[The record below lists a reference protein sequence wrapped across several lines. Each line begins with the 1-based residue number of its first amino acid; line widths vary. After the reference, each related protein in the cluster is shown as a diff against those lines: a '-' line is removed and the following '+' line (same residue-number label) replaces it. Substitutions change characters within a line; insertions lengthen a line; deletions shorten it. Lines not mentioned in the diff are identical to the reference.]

1 MPKTWQNTKDNYY
14 KNNKIVPKTWRSVKG
29 QEIKMVDGN
38 LGFFIY
44 VFSSMFVIVSPIS
57 GVVTFISL
65 TSQMTLKDKN
75 EVAKKAVT
83 LACVIAL
90 SFAITGSVILKLFSI
105 SVDSLRIAGG
115 ILLFS
120 IAFDMM
126 HAKVSRESITEEEI
140 TQSREREDI
149 WVFPIGLPLLTGPGT
164 ISTVIVLM
172 GVADGIQQKA
182 IVLIS
187 IILTFL
193 ICLFVFLFSRRLH
206 KFIGYN
212 GMLVFTRLM
221 GLLLAALAVDLT
233 AKGIIS
239 IFGLVI

>member
-1 MPKTWQNTKDNYY
+1 M
-14 KNNKIVPKTWRSVKG
+14 KG
-29 QEIKMVDGN
+29 REKMIAES
-38 LGFFIY
+38 LGFLIY
-44 VFSSMFVIVSPIS
+44 TFTTIFVVVSPIS

-65 TSQMTLKDKN
+65 TSKMTHEEKN
-75 EVAKKAVT
+75 EIAKKSVT
-83 LACVIAL
+83 LACVIAFF
-90 SFAITGSVILKLFSI
+90 FAITGSVILNLFSI
-105 SVDSLRIAGG
+105 SVDSLRVAGG

-140 TQSREREDI
+140 SQSQEREDI

-172 GVADGIQQKA
+172 GGAQTIDQK
-182 IVLIS
+182 IIILVS
-187 IILTFL
+187 IILTF
-193 ICLFVFLFSRRLH
+193 IVCLYIFLFSRRIH
-206 KFIGYN
+206 KLIGYN

-233 AKGIIS
+233 ATGIIN
-239 IFGLVI
+239 IFKLTT

>member
-1 MPKTWQNTKDNYY
+1 MIAEN
-14 KNNKIVPKTWRSVKG
+14 V
-29 QEIKMVDGN
+29 
-38 LGFFIY
+38 GFLIY
-44 VFSSMFVIVSPIS
+44 AFTSIFVVVSPIS

-65 TSQMTLKDKN
+65 TSKMTREEKN
-75 EVAKKAVT
+75 EIAKKSVT

-90 SFAITGSVILKLFSI
+90 FFAITGSLILNIFSV

-126 HAKVSRESITEEEI
+126 HAKVSRESITDEEI
-140 TQSREREDI
+140 SQSLERADI

-172 GVADGIQQKA
+172 GGTESIEQK
-182 IVLIS
+182 IMILVS
-187 IILTFL
+187 IILTFVL
-193 ICLFVFLFSRRLH
+193 CLYIFLFARRIH
-206 KFIGYN
+206 KLIGYN

-233 AKGIIS
+233 ATGIIN
-239 IFGLVI
+239 IFHLTT

>member
-1 MPKTWQNTKDNYY
+1 MIAEN
-14 KNNKIVPKTWRSVKG
+14 I
-29 QEIKMVDGN
+29 
-38 LGFFIY
+38 GFLIY
-44 VFSSMFVIVSPIS
+44 VFTTVFVVVSPIS

-65 TSQMTLKDKN
+65 TSKMTSQEKN
-75 EVAKKAVT
+75 EIAKKSVT

-90 SFAITGSVILKLFSI
+90 FFAITGSMILNLFSI
-105 SVDSLRIAGG
+105 SVDSLRVAGG

-140 TQSREREDI
+140 SQSLEREDI

-172 GVADGIQQKA
+172 GGTESLEQK
-182 IVLIS
+182 IMILIS
-187 IILTFL
+187 IILTFIL
-193 ICLFVFLFSRRLH
+193 CLYIFLFSRRIH
-206 KFIGYN
+206 KLIGYN

-221 GLLLAALAVDLT
+221 GLLLAALAVNLT
-233 AKGIIS
+233 ATGIIN
-239 IFGLVI
+239 IFHLTP

>member
-1 MPKTWQNTKDNYY
+1 
-14 KNNKIVPKTWRSVKG
+14 
-29 QEIKMVDGN
+29 MVDGN

-44 VFSSMFVIVSPIS
+44 VFSSIFVIVSPIG

-65 TSQMTLKDKN
+65 TSQMTRKEKN
-75 EVAKKAVT
+75 DVAKKAVI

-90 SFAITGSVILKLFSI
+90 FFAITGSMILNIFSI
-105 SVDSLRIAGG
+105 SVDSLRVAGG
-115 ILLFS
+115 LLLFS

-126 HAKVSRESITEEEI
+126 HAKVSRESITDEEI
-140 TQSREREDI
+140 TQSQEREDI
-149 WVFPIGLPLLTGPGT
+149 WVFPIALPLLTGPGT

-172 GVADGIQQKA
+172 GAADGIPQKA

-187 IILTFL
+187 IIFTFI
-193 ICLFVFLFSRRLH
+193 ICLFVFLFSRRIH

-233 AKGIIS
+233 ATGIIN

>member
-1 MPKTWQNTKDNYY
+1 MITEMMT
-14 KNNKIVPKTWRSVKG
+14 NNI
-29 QEIKMVDGN
+29 
-38 LGFFIY
+38 GFFIY
-44 VFSSMFVIVSPIS
+44 TFTSIFVVVSPIS

-65 TSQMTLKDKN
+65 TSEMTHDLKN
-75 EVAKKAVT
+75 EIAKKSVT

-90 SFAITGSVILKLFSI
+90 FFAVTGSVILNLFSI
-105 SVDSLRIAGG
+105 SVDSLRVAGG

-126 HAKVSRESITEEEI
+126 HAKISRESITEEEI
-140 TQSREREDI
+140 SQSQERTDI
-149 WVFPIGLPLLTGPGT
+149 WIFPIGLPLLTGPGT

-172 GVADGIQQKA
+172 ESTGSIEQK
-182 IVLIS
+182 IIILVS
-187 IILTFL
+187 IILTFVL
-193 ICLFVFLFSRRLH
+193 CLYIFLFSRRLH

-233 AKGIIS
+233 STGIIN
-239 IFGLVI
+239 IFNLTT